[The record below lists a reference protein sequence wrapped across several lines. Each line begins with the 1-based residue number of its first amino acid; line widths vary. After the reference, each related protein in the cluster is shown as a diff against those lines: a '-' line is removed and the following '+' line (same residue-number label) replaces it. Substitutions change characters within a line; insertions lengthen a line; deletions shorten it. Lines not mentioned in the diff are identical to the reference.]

1 MEFKDAIKKRRSVY
15 GISDELPVSDE
26 ALIQFIEET
35 ATWVPDAFNMQSQRV
50 MVLFGEKHLKF
61 WDMLN
66 EYFDNKI
73 NPDKL
78 AGFKAGRGTILL
90 FWEKDTVENM
100 QKQFEFYA
108 DNFPLWAE
116 QANGMLQFALWT
128 GLAQYDIGTSL
139 QHYNPCFDAKMREEF
154 DIPETWV
161 PTAQMPFGK
170 AVDVPGAP
178 EKMDIRERVIVK
190 K

>member
-1 MEFKDAIKKRRSVY
+1 MEFKDAIKKRLSVY

-100 QKQFEFYA
+100 QKQLSSTPTTS
-108 DNFPLWAE
+108 PLWAE
-116 QANGMLQFALWT
+116 WANACC
-128 GLAQYDIGTSL
+128 SL
-139 QHYNPCFDAKMREEF
+139 PVDGPPVRHRHVFTHYNPCFDAKMREEF

-161 PTAQMPFGK
+161 PTAQMPFAGRRR
-170 AVDVPGAP
+170 PGRP
-178 EKMDIRERVIVK
+178 KR
-190 K
+190 